1 MTLKKI
7 MLVAAMLASLVLAA
21 AEVLGLESTVTHI
34 CLVVL
39 VPALI
44 AQFVM
49 NDKVSQSPAHK
60 ENEYNR
66 AVNGS
71 AMVDPALQSAVKE
84 VSNTLVHDAM
94 IVNQEVSRVDG
105 LIKESVHLMSD
116 SFHTMHD
123 LASRQAALTAEIID
137 QTHEGDAGYSEQN
150 LNPETFSIQS
160 FITET
165 GRTLDQFVNVMV
177 DVSKNSLETV
187 HHIDDMVEK
196 LDGIFGLI
204 ENVEGLA
211 SQTNLLALN
220 ASIEAARAGEAG
232 RGFAVVADEVRT
244 LSINSASL
252 NNEIREEIGSA
263 KETIEILRSTVGGM
277 ASTDMSDT
285 IGTKDKM
292 GQMLEH
298 MADMN
303 HFLNEKVVEISNIG
317 TQLSSSVDQA
327 VRSLQFED
335 ISSQALSSVEHN
347 VDSLNEVSTLI
358 SNVITPDHQVN
369 SAAAEHC
376 ISRCKELRE
385 QSVQRN
391 QTRTVAQNDMDEGE
405 VELF

>member
-7 MLVAAMLASLVLAA
+7 MLVAALVASLVLAA
-21 AEVLGLESTVTHI
+21 AEFLGLDSTVNLI
-34 CLVVL
+34 SLVVL
-39 VPALI
+39 VPSLI
-44 AQFVM
+44 AQFVLKENAPQQEQVETKHM
-49 NDKVSQSPAHK
+49 VGSTVAVDPVLHDAVNEVSQ
-60 ENEYNR
+60 
-66 AVNGS
+66 
-71 AMVDPALQSAVKE
+71 
-84 VSNTLVHDAM
+84 TLVHDAM

-116 SFHTMHD
+116 SFHTMHE

-137 QTHEGDAGYSEQN
+137 QTHESDGQN
-150 LNPETFSIQS
+150 GAQDQDSETFSIQS
-160 FITET
+160 FISET
-165 GRTLDQFVNVMV
+165 SRTLDQFVNVMV

-292 GQMLEH
+292 GHMLEH
-298 MADMN
+298 MANMN
-303 HFLNEKVVEISNIG
+303 HFLNEKVIEISNIG

-369 SAAAEHC
+369 SSAAETC
-376 ISRCKELRE
+376 MARCKELRE
-385 QSVQRN
+385 QSLQRN
-391 QTRTVAQNDMDEGE
+391 QTRTVAQNDMEEGD